1 MQRKAHYVALG
12 EINLQLL
19 LSGIAVDRIRSICN
33 NGYSHRRTLTDPV
46 APDTL
51 RSNVIGAEVS
61 GGFDRFEDK
70 LTVSDDDE
78 PGPRLGRDPTG
89 PGGRPSEGVEDAP
102 GGVFGGRTHG
112 VTL

>member
-1 MQRKAHYVALG
+1 MSRSR
-12 EINLQLL
+12 EIHLQLSP
-19 LSGIAVDRIRSICN
+19 SGVAVDRNRFTCN

-51 RSNVIGAEVS
+51 QSRVLGAS
-61 GGFDRFEDK
+61 GGFDRFDDK

-78 PGPRLGRDPTG
+78 PGPRLGRDPAG
-89 PGGRPSEGVEDAP
+89 PGGRPLEGVEDAP
-102 GGVFGGRTHG
+102 GGVFGGRTRG